1 MVRALAH
8 EIVAL
13 AIESL
18 IMRISNG
25 PTAGATFILRATP
38 LTILA
43 GTCVAILLDRRL
55 RLKLLATQG
64 AGAKFTGDTSL
75 LVLHSSFRT
84 KASLIAGAL
93 RGWYGQLRVTGGFH
107 IGTAGLVDA
116 SKTAAD
122 G

>member
-55 RLKLLATQG
+55 RLELLAAQG
-64 AGAKFTGDTSL
+64 AGAKFTGNAGL
-75 LVLHSSFRT
+75 LVLDSSFRT
-84 KASLIAGAL
+84 KAALVAGAL
-93 RGWYGQLRVTGGFH
+93 
-107 IGTAGLVDA
+107 
-116 SKTAAD
+116 
-122 G
+122 

>member
-8 EIVAL
+8 EIVAF
-13 AIESL
+13 AIERL

-38 LTILA
+38 LTVLT
-43 GTCVAILLDRRL
+43 GTCVAILLHRRL
-55 RLKLLATQG
+55 RLELLAAQG
-64 AGAKFTGDTSL
+64 AGAKFTGNTGL
-75 LVLHSSFRT
+75 LVLDSSFRT
-84 KASLIAGAL
+84 KASLVAGSL
-93 RGWYGQLRVTGGFH
+93 RGGYGQLRVTGGFN